1 MTTEN
6 NRPGTG
12 AASWVGIVCALAAA
26 AVLWGLRGNA
36 SLEVFGL
43 EVSALIVGLV
53 LWALG
58 FIGGMF
64 NRRRQG

>member
-1 MTTEN
+1 MTNET
-6 NRPGTG
+6 NRSGSG
-12 AASWVGIVCALAAA
+12 AANWVGIVCALAAA
-26 AVLWGLRGNA
+26 AVLWGLRDNA
-36 SLEVFGL
+36 ALEVFGF
-43 EVSALIVGLV
+43 EVSALIVGFV